1 MSELKSALLG
11 NLTRRELESYLEHTG
26 GLATPSL
33 GPDEEEG
40 GHRAVDTGSLAR
52 SVGEAQGVHR
62 RIFSLSV
69 GILVALFGLQVAV
82 VVHGLAGGDNVAWA
96 LSGTLMI
103 WPAFWWVRRLWLD
116 RVLLEQVHHL
126 LRELPPEQAVE
137 VLKIIYWG
145 PLRPKR

>member
-11 NLTRRELESYLEHTG
+11 NLTRRELETYLEQTG
-26 GLATPSL
+26 GLATPTL
-33 GPDEEEG
+33 GPDEDRG
-40 GHRAVDTGSLAR
+40 DRGPVDTGSLVRNVGRAR
-52 SVGEAQGVHR
+52 GLHGRV
-62 RIFSLSV
+62 FSLGV
-69 GILVALFGLQVAV
+69 GVLVVLFVLQVAV
-82 VVHGLAGGDNVAWA
+82 VVHGLTSGYSVAGA

>member
-11 NLTRRELESYLEHTG
+11 NLTRRELETYLEQTG
-26 GLATPSL
+26 GLATPTL
-33 GPDEEEG
+33 GPDEDQG
-40 GHRAVDTGSLAR
+40 DRGPVDTGSLVRNVGRAR
-52 SVGEAQGVHR
+52 GLHGRV
-62 RIFSLSV
+62 FSLGV
-69 GILVALFGLQVAV
+69 GVG
-82 VVHGLAGGDNVAWA
+82 A